1 MSSAATVA
9 PGNATTADQIDA
21 CINMH
26 RDKRSKPSIEVVAV
40 EETGESVRR
49 VCHRTDMPHPELAT
63 APLPAPTDSSDA
75 ASNMH
80 PRPSGVD
87 A

>member
-1 MSSAATVA
+1 MSSAAPVA
-9 PGNATTADQIDA
+9 PGNASTADQIDA
-21 CINMH
+21 CINVH
-26 RDKRSKPSIEVVAV
+26 RDKRSKPSMEVVY
-40 EETGESVRR
+40 ETGESVRR